1 MAAGGYDVRT
11 SQREGGGT
19 WLSAVRR
26 RTCPRCSADIDHDE
40 SFVPWCAECDW
51 NVEPPSRGERRPS
64 VGGRLGIRLG
74 QAAAERLARE
84 LSGVDQLRPPPIRL
98 SLIAALA
105 IAGLVLAISV
115 GLALL
120 GLRLVVAGGG
130 FWPIVGIVLL
140 VVAVVGHPRLAPRP
154 SGVLA
159 RESAPELYRLVDE
172 LSSRVQAPRVT
183 SIAVNGDW
191 NAASLRYGLRQR
203 HALVLG
209 LPLWRSL
216 AADER
221 VALVTHE
228 IAHGVN
234 GDTSRITPVA
244 VAQGTLLYWAY
255 VLEPD
260 QLFPTESFG
269 VAALLA
275 LPINL
280 VLLGLSAAMI
290 LLAMVLAV
298 LTRHDGQRAE
308 YYADALAASVAGSDA
323 TVRVLDRLLDAGA
336 WDRAVSTTAIARRPF
351 GLWAELDRQRER
363 TPASELERLRRA
375 ARRRGTR
382 LGDGHPPLPLRIEL
396 LRSRP
401 TVEPTFAIDDVRMAA
416 IDAELEPLAEPLARA
431 TLEAYREALGAG

>member
-1 MAAGGYDVRT
+1 M
-11 SQREGGGT
+11 
-19 WLSAVRR
+19 SAVRR

-40 SFVPWCAECDW
+40 AFVPWCAECDW
-51 NVEPPSRGERRPS
+51 NVEPPRRDERRPD
-64 VGGRLGIRLG
+64 VGGRLAIRLG
-74 QAAAERLARE
+74 QAAGERLARE

-98 SLIAALA
+98 SLIAALG

-120 GLRLVVAGGG
+120 GLRLVVAGG

-172 LSSRVQAPRVT
+172 LSSRVQAPRVAT
-183 SIAVNGDW
+183 IAVDGDW

-221 VALVTHE
+221 VALVAHE

-275 LPINL
+275 LPINV
-280 VLLGLSAAMI
+280 VLLALSAAMI
-290 LLAMVLAV
+290 LVAMVLAV
-298 LTRHDGQRAE
+298 LTRRDGQRAE

-323 TVRVLDRLLDAGA
+323 MVRVLERLLDAGA
-336 WDRAVSTTAIARRPF
+336 WERAVSTTAIARRSS
-351 GLWAELDRQRER
+351 GLWVELDQQRER

-382 LGDGHPPLPLRIEL
+382 LGDSHPPLPLRIEL

-401 TVEPTFAIDDVRMAA
+401 TVEPTFAIDDTRMAA